1 MGVRMRIDQI
11 KLRRL
16 TVVFWVLMMVL
27 LNYNLYRK
35 YQSISTC
42 HSQQAR
48 LDAIEAQIGGAK
60 K

>member
-1 MGVRMRIDQI
+1 MRIDQI
-11 KLRRL
+11 TLRRL
-16 TVVFWVLMMVL
+16 SVVFWVLMMGL

-35 YQSISTC
+35 YQSISAC

-48 LDAIEAQIGGAK
+48 LDAIEEQIGGAK